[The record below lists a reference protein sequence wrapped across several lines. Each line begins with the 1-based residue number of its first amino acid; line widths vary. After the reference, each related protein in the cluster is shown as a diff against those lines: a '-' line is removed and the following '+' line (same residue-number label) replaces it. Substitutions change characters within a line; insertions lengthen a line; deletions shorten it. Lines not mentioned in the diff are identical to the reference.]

1 MMNKLKKTNLSSIQE
16 VKYTIDDSVSPFMT
30 TMGYQET
37 YLLMNIR
44 FILGYTLV
52 IICSNVA
59 TCNYIFGFKPSKTYT
74 LWGVIGYFI
83 LYGCYTLWNCT
94 AGRSI
99 IYQGRKG
106 EIRLSIRSSINKK
119 GPTYTLTIEILKEGI
134 LKKFL
139 AKEMFN
145 LWFTEDG
152 IFEKDQFDIWLKNI
166 IKQIEE
172 GKGSFIIDI
181 SNIIKKRRV
190 DN

>member
-1 MMNKLKKTNLSSIQE
+1 MNKLKKINVYSLQE
-16 VKYTIDDSVSPFMT
+16 VKYTMDDSISPFMAT
-30 TMGYQET
+30 LGYQET

-44 FILGYTLV
+44 FILGYSSAV
-52 IICSNVA
+52 ISASVA
-59 TCNYIFGFKPSKTYT
+59 ACNYIFGFKASRIYT
-74 LWGVIGYFI
+74 LWGVIMYFI
-83 LYGCYTLWNCT
+83 LYGCYNLWNYT

-99 IYQGRKG
+99 IYQGSKKK
-106 EIRLSIRSSINKK
+106 IRLSIRSSINKK
-119 GPTYTLTIEILKEGI
+119 GPTYTLTVEILKDRI

-139 AKEMFN
+139 AKETFN

-152 IFEKDQFDIWLKNI
+152 DFEKAQFNAWLKNT

-181 SNIIKKRRV
+181 SNIIKRKT